1 MSRDGRRGGGGGGV
15 GEPAAPLQART
26 GGGAW
31 RFSAREKREQGVYR
45 CGALLQVSASPQ
57 IGGDPSVQKGSEH
70 ICCRS
75 VDPKAARY
83 RRECRFPA
91 HMYIHTYTHLC
102 TNLPSASRSHFAA
115 RGRGSKRRAHG
126 GCSTWL
132 SRWGLRRGKDLTEKG
147 GGAPQPPAAGHR
159 GRTGEGR
166 GRWRASGHLP
176 AAREAPG
183 CGHTAAGPRRSP
195 GPAGVCGPAPRR
207 NGSGRNFAADGGA
220 AGNKLEN
227 GSALVSKSQRRER
240 LATIMI
246 SVTSVKYSII
256 RDYSSTYCK

>member
-1 MSRDGRRGGGGGGV
+1 MWGS
-15 GEPAAPLQART
+15 PAGLRLPPNRWGPICAEGQRAH
-26 GGGAW
+26 
-31 RFSAREKREQGVYR
+31 
-45 CGALLQVSASPQ
+45 LLPQ
-57 IGGDPSVQKGSEH
+57 RGSEGSSLPSGVPFSRTH
-70 ICCRS
+70 
-75 VDPKAARY
+75 V
-83 RRECRFPA
+83 
-91 HMYIHTYTHLC
+91 HTYTHLC
-102 TNLPSASRSHFAA
+102 TNLPSASRSRFAA
-115 RGRGSKRRAHG
+115 RGRGSERRAHG

-147 GGAPQPPAAGHR
+147 GGAPQSPAAGHR
-159 GRTGEGR
+159 GRAGEGR
-166 GRWRASGHLP
+166 WRRRASGHLP
-176 AAREAPG
+176 AREAPG

-195 GPAGVCGPAPRR
+195 GPAGVYGPAPRR
-207 NGSGRNFAADGGA
+207 KGSGRNFAADGGA